1 MSDRRYPSAMPRP
14 RPIAAVLALALF
26 VAACGGSSASATPA
40 PSGSANAAAL
50 CPSAPEVTATPEGW
64 GAPATAPAALPYLV
78 SNAVTCGQ
86 ARLLLLFLDSQNRVV
101 SSPDRTASI
110 AFYDLGRD
118 PSKSVVAADGTFIW
132 TIPDDRGMYIFDV
145 ALPEAGTWGAEVT
158 TEAPGQATETTR
170 MTFEVHDSSTT
181 VQVGQKAPA
190 SKTPTLADV
199 GGDVSKISTDT
210 TPNPAFYTTSVA
222 DAIAKKEPFIL
233 VFATP
238 KFCKSAQCGP
248 TLDQLKPI
256 AAANPGVTFIN
267 VEPYQLKLV
276 DGQLQPV
283 RTTSDPPD
291 LIPTAATE
299 EWGLTSEPW
308 IFAVDGNGVVQ
319 KSYELI
325 ASPAE
330 MDAAIKAISP
340 AG

>member
-1 MSDRRYPSAMPRP
+1 MPRP
-14 RPIAAVLALALF
+14 RPIAALLAVALF
-26 VAACGGSSASATPA
+26 AAACSGGGSTSTPTPA
-40 PSGSANAAAL
+40 PVPSGSTSANAL
-50 CPSAPEVTATPEGW
+50 CPTAPEVTATPAGW
-64 GAPATAPAALPYLV
+64 GAPATAPTALPYLV
-78 SNAVTCGQ
+78 SNQVACGQ

-101 SSPDRTASI
+101 SAPDRTASV

-118 PSKSVVAADGTFIW
+118 PGKVVATAEGTFIW
-132 TIPDDRGMYIFDV
+132 TIPDDRGMYILDV

-158 TEAPGQATETTR
+158 TEAPGAPKETTR
-170 MTFEVHDSSTT
+170 LQFDVHDTSPT
-181 VQVGQKAPA
+181 VQVGQKAPP

-199 GGDVSKISTDT
+199 GGDVTKISTDT
-210 TPNPAFYTTSVA
+210 KPNPTFYTTSVA

-233 VFATP
+233 IFATP

-248 TLDQLKPI
+248 TLDQLKPV

-267 VEPYQLKLV
+267 VEPYELKLV

-283 RTTSDPPD
+283 LTTTDPPD
-291 LIPTAATE
+291 LTPTAATT

-308 IFAVDGNGVVQ
+308 IFAVDANGVVQ

-330 MDAAIKAISP
+330 MDAAIKAIAP

>member
-1 MSDRRYPSAMPRP
+1 MPRP
-14 RPIAAVLALALF
+14 RSIAALLALTLL
-26 VAACGGSSASATPA
+26 VAACSGSGGGGSAQTATSIPGPPASAD
-40 PSGSANAAAL
+40 AL
-50 CPSAPEVTATPEGW
+50 CPSAPDVTSAPEGW
-64 GAPATAPAALPYLV
+64 ESPATPPVTLPLLV
-78 SNAVTCGQ
+78 TNAVTCGQ

-101 SSPDRTASI
+101 SAPDRTASI

-118 PSKSVVAADGTFIW
+118 ASKSVATADGTFIW

-158 TEAPGQATETTR
+158 TEAPGAPKETTR
-170 MTFEVHDSSTT
+170 MTFDVHDTSTT

-190 SKTPTLADV
+190 SKTLTLADV
-199 GGDVSKISTDT
+199 GGDVTKVSTDT
-210 TPNPAFYTTSVA
+210 DPNKDFYTTSVG
-222 DAIAKKEPFIL
+222 DAIAAKEPFIL
-233 VFATP
+233 IFATP

-248 TLDQLKPI
+248 TLDQLKPV

-267 VEPYQLKLV
+267 VEPYELKVV

-283 RTTSDPPD
+283 LTTTDPPD
-291 LIPTAATE
+291 LTPTAATV

-308 IFAVDGNGVVQ
+308 IFAVDSNGIVQ

-330 MDAAIKAISP
+330 MDAAIKAIAP
-340 AG
+340 LG

>member
-1 MSDRRYPSAMPRP
+1 MPRP
-14 RPIAAVLALALF
+14 RSIATVLAVALIA
-26 VAACGGSSASATPA
+26 AACGSPTSSPTAAPSASADA
-40 PSGSANAAAL
+40 GAL
-50 CPSAPEVTATPEGW
+50 CPSAPEVTSTPAGW
-64 GAPATAPAALPYLV
+64 EAPSTTPATIPFLV
-78 SNAVTCGQ
+78 SNQVACGQ

-101 SSPDRTASI
+101 SAPDRTASV

-118 PSKSVVAADGTFIW
+118 PGKAVATADGTFIW
-132 TIPDDRGMYIFDV
+132 TIPNDRGMYILDV

-158 TEAPGQATETTR
+158 TEAPGAPKETTR
-170 MTFEVHDSSTT
+170 LQFDVHDTSFT

-190 SKTPTLADV
+190 TKTPTLADV
-199 GGDVSKISTDT
+199 GGDVHKISTDAN
-210 TPNPAFYTTSVA
+210 PNPAFYETSVA
-222 DAIAKKEPFIL
+222 DAIAAKKPFIL

-267 VEPYQLKLV
+267 VEPYELKLV

-283 RTTSDPPD
+283 LTTADPPD
-291 LIPTAATE
+291 LTPTTTTL

-308 IFAVDGNGVVQ
+308 IFAVDANGVVQ

-330 MDAAIKAISP
+330 MDAAIKAIAP
-340 AG
+340 AR

>member
-1 MSDRRYPSAMPRP
+1 MPRP
-14 RPIAAVLALALF
+14 RTIAAVLALALV
-26 VAACGGSSASATPA
+26 VAACGGSATASPTPA
-40 PSGSANAAAL
+40 PSGSASAGAL
-50 CPSAPEVTATPEGW
+50 CPSAPEVTTTPDGW
-64 GAPATAPAALPYLV
+64 GAPTTTPTALPYLV

-86 ARLLLLFLDSQNRVV
+86 TRLLLLFLDSQNRVV
-101 SSPDRTASI
+101 SAPDRTASI

-118 PSKSVVAADGTFIW
+118 PAKSVVAADGTFIW

-158 TEAPGQATETTR
+158 TAAPGQPTETTR
-170 MTFEVHDSSTT
+170 MTFDVHDTSTT

-199 GGDVSKISTDT
+199 GGDVTKISTDPK
-210 TPNPAFYTTSVA
+210 PNPAFYTTSVA
-222 DAIAKKEPFIL
+222 DAIAKKQPFIL
-233 VFATP
+233 IFATP

-248 TLDQLKPI
+248 TLDQLKPV

-267 VEPYQLKLV
+267 VEPYELKLV

-283 RTTSDPPD
+283 LTTTDPPD
-291 LIPTAATE
+291 LTPTAATN

-308 IFAVDGNGVVQ
+308 IFAVDGNGIVQ